1 MAEKGKHPVA
11 MRPGGTPVPIPNTK
25 VKPREAD
32 DTAGT
37 RESRWP
43 PELEKRIKTMTAR
56 ETFRVEGGLAQL
68 GEHLP
73 CKQGVESSNLLVS
86 TAAFYAAAVP

>member
-1 MAEKGKHPVA
+1 MA

-43 PELEKRIKTMTAR
+43 PELEKRIRKKP
-56 ETFRVEGGLAQL
+56 EGGLAQL

-86 TAAFYAAAVP
+86 TIAMSFLLLLYFCEGL

>member
-1 MAEKGKHPVA
+1 MMAEKGKHPVA

-43 PELEKRIKTMTAR
+43 PELKKNKGSAIKCADKRIEEKGITGPYKKRGAY
-56 ETFRVEGGLAQL
+56 
-68 GEHLP
+68 
-73 CKQGVESSNLLVS
+73 SS
-86 TAAFYAAAVP
+86 AG

>member
-1 MAEKGKHPVA
+1 MVVESPGNREGSSEVKIPVA
-11 MRPGGTPVPIPNTK
+11 MRPGGTPVPIPNTM

-43 PELEKRIKTMTAR
+43 PELKKE
-56 ETFRVEGGLAQL
+56 
-68 GEHLP
+68 
-73 CKQGVESSNLLVS
+73 
-86 TAAFYAAAVP
+86 

>member
-1 MAEKGKHPVA
+1 MPGERTTTKKEIPVA
-11 MRPGGTPVPIPNTK
+11 IRPGDPPVPIPNTK

-43 PELEKRIKTMTAR
+43 PELEKRIRKKPDNRKTA
-56 ETFRVEGGLAQL
+56 
-68 GEHLP
+68 
-73 CKQGVESSNLLVS
+73 
-86 TAAFYAAAVP
+86 

>member
-1 MAEKGKHPVA
+1 MMAEKGKHPVA

-43 PELEKRIKTMTAR
+43 PELEKRIRKKP
-56 ETFRVEGGLAQL
+56 EGGLAQL